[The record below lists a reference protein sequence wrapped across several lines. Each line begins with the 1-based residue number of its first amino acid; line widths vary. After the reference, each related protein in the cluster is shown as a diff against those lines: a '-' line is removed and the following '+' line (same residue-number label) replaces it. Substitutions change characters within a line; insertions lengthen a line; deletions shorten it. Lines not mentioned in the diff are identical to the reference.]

1 MWAVGAILAEMV
13 TKRPLF
19 PGDSEVDELFKIFR
33 ILGTPNEDV
42 WPGVTSLQD
51 WNEDFPI
58 WPSLNIARFVP
69 GLQDAGIDL
78 LEVNNSW
85 PLIPDVAYLPKKR

>member
-1 MWAVGAILAEMV
+1 MI
-13 TKRPLF
+13 TYLF
-19 PGDSEVDELFKIFR
+19 GLSGSLICR

-69 GLQDAGIDL
+69 GLHEAGIDL
-78 LEVNNSW
+78 LEVEHYHII
-85 PLIPDVAYLPKKR
+85 L